1 MVEMRDGER
10 PTARAIAARLAPLR
24 NMASALAFRSRR
36 ISARRFAVMR
46 WAVVRLMTL
55 TGDWDGLRTR
65 LLQDGVTVDVQ
76 EQSEAWGD
84 MIGSLRQ
91 GVV

>member
-1 MVEMRDGER
+1 
-10 PTARAIAARLAPLR
+10 
-24 NMASALAFRSRR
+24 
-36 ISARRFAVMR
+36 MR

-76 EQSEAWGD
+76 EQSEGWGN